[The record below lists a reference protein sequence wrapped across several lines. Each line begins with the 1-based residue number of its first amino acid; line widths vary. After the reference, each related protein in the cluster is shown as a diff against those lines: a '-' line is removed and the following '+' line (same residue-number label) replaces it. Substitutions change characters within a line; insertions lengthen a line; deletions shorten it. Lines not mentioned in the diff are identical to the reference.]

1 MTDVINKPMRNVWR
15 TKKRMF
21 EKNSA
26 PSVSV
31 SLVGLKS
38 WIKTGRA
45 WSTAQ
50 TNAVESRSMRVSSI
64 KNKMIPNAKNTIS
77 CVKIA

>member
-1 MTDVINKPMRNVWR
+1 MTDVVNKPMRKLWR

-50 TNAVESRSMRVSSI
+50 TNAVELRSMRVSSI
-64 KNKMIPNAKNTIS
+64 KSKIS
-77 CVKIA
+77 P